1 MNNALDGVKW
11 VGNVS
16 QCSNDFVDYNENS
29 DKGCFLQ
36 VDIRYLEKLHELH
49 NDLPFLSKWMKIE
62 NVEKLVVN
70 WHDKKNNFYRWEM

>member
-16 QCSNDFVDYNENS
+16 QCSNDFIDYNENS
-29 DKGCFLQ
+29 DEGCFLQ

-49 NDLPFLSKWMKIE
+49 NDLPFLPK
-62 NVEKLVVN
+62 
-70 WHDKKNNFYRWEM
+70 